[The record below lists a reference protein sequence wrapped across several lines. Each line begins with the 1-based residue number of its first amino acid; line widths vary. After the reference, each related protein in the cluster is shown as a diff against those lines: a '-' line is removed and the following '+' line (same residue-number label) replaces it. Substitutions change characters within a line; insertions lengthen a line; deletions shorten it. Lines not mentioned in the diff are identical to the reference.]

1 MVERVISDKD
11 KCLDKIF
18 WFKLAIGLATGIIY
32 GSMEVTGIIGFL
44 IYFVASTI
52 LSFVYFK
59 RFVNTDEEVEYQSE
73 IFVEG
78 LNVSI
83 PAFMLCWIVSY
94 TITQVSMT
102 NSEIGSTL
110 IN

>member
-1 MVERVISDKD
+1 MAERVVSDKD

-18 WFKLAIGLATGIIY
+18 WFKLAIGLSTGILY
-32 GSMEVTGIIGFL
+32 GSMEVTGIIAFL

-59 RFVNTDEEVEYQSE
+59 RFVNSDEEVEYQSE

-83 PAFMLCWIVSY
+83 PTFLLFWIISY
-94 TITQVSMT
+94 TFTQVNTATSGIGNTLT
-102 NSEIGSTL
+102 N
-110 IN
+110 